1 MIIIKKLKE
10 VKVENGVLIYGM
22 GGGMGQIAKIIGD
35 YLIDK
40 LNPEKIIE
48 IYGDIFPHVVTVD
61 ENAILHPITA
71 EIYYKKVKDQDVL
84 ILVGETQPYDER
96 GQYEFAFKLLELLK
110 KLGVKLIITTG
121 GYDIGYE
128 PESPNVYI
136 AATDK
141 EVLEEFKKKE
151 ERLRLDFSSNIVGLA
166 GLLPALAK
174 YYDLKGV
181 VLLAETLGHPMYVG
195 LRGAK
200 AILEVLNKL
209 FDWNIDLKDLEK
221 EIEEQKKEIEKAQK
235 IEEMKKKKEEK
246 KLPPTTYIG

>member
-1 MIIIKKLKE
+1 MIIIKKLKD
-10 VKVENGVLIYGM
+10 VKVKEGILLYGM
-22 GGGMGQIAKIIGD
+22 GGGMGQIAKIVGD

-40 LNPEKIIE
+40 LDPEKIIE
-48 IYGDIFPHVVTVD
+48 IYGDVFPHVVAVD
-61 ENAILHPITA
+61 EEAIIHPITA
-71 EIYYKKVKDQDVL
+71 EIYYKKINDQDVL
-84 ILVGETQPYDER
+84 ILAGETQPYDER

-110 KLGVKLIITTG
+110 EMGVKLIVTTG

-128 PESPNVYI
+128 PENPNVYI

-141 EVLEEFKKKE
+141 ELLDEFKKKE
-151 ERLRLDFSSNIVGLA
+151 EKLRLDFSSNIVGLA

-174 YYDLKGV
+174 YFGLKGV

-200 AILEVLNKL
+200 AILNVLNKV
-209 FDWNIDLKDLEK
+209 FGWNIDLKDLEK

-235 IEEMKKKKEEK
+235 IEEMKKKEERR
-246 KLPPTTYIG
+246 LPPTTYIG